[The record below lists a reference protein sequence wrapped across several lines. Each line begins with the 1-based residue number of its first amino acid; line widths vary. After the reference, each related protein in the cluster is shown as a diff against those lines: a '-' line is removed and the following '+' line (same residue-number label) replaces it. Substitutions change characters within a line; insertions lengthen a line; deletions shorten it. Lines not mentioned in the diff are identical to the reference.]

1 MQGQNV
7 TRTLLFVAFF
17 GIGAAAMG
25 TSVLCDDLAR
35 YYRNKYFLKESQE
48 FSDRLRSLNDDYD
61 AILRRLEEDP
71 NLIKRI
77 APATIGAEQAEPNT
91 VYPRATAEQL
101 AAAKKALAR
110 DAEREPNEPTM
121 PTWLVRSGEP
131 RMRILLFSCGAAL
144 ILLSFACFGP
154 LKAAPEQEE

>member
-7 TRTLLFVAFF
+7 TRTLLFVVFF
-17 GIGAAAMG
+17 SIGAAAVGASM
-25 TSVLCDDLAR
+25 LCDDLVR
-35 YYRNKYFLKESQE
+35 YYRNKHLLKDSQE
-48 FSDRLRSLNDDYD
+48 FSDKLRSLNDDYD

-91 VYPRATAEQL
+91 VYPKATAEQL
-101 AAAKKALAR
+101 AVAKKALAQA
-110 DAEREPNEPTM
+110 AEAEPNEP
-121 PTWLVRSGEP
+121 PLPAWLVRSSEP
-131 RMRILLFSCGAAL
+131 RMRILLFACGAAL

-154 LKAAPEQEE
+154 LRRTPDQEQ